1 MPSRSRS
8 AATLPAA
15 VRFLLGCA
23 AVCLVSC
30 QPVDRPA
37 AQRNP
42 PSTDST
48 PAPAKPVEPARLT
61 SDGWGPLRIGMTRA
75 EVVAA
80 AGEDAQP
87 DAVGGPDPES
97 CDEFH
102 PARAP
107 AGMRVMIERG
117 RLTRITLSRDAE
129 VRTEHGFRLGDPAG
143 EIKAAL
149 GTRAVASP
157 HEYGEPPSEYL
168 TVWVHPTTDADP
180 RGIVYEIGPDGRVA
194 QIHAGGASIQY
205 VEGCL

>member
-1 MPSRSRS
+1 M
-8 AATLPAA
+8 
-15 VRFLLGCA
+15 
-23 AVCLVSC
+23 
-30 QPVDRPA
+30 
-37 AQRNP
+37 
-42 PSTDST
+42 
-48 PAPAKPVEPARLT
+48 PAKPAEPARLT
-61 SDGWGPLRIGMTRA
+61 SDGWGQLRIGMTRA

-102 PARAP
+102 PERAP

-129 VRTEHGFRLGDPAG
+129 VKTEHGFGVGDAAG

-149 GTRAVASP
+149 GARVVASP
-157 HEYGEPPSEYL
+157 HEYGEAPSEYL
-168 TVWVHPTTDADP
+168 TVWVRPRTETDP
-180 RGIVYEIGPDGRVA
+180 RGIVYEIGADGRVS
-194 QIHAGGASIQY
+194 QVHAGGSSIQY